1 MVSYRSSFS
10 SSSLFSFNW
19 NELMLIY
26 KLEIK
31 RPGNFRWKSH
41 DNFLS
46 LKKTKG
52 QFMYGQELSLCFQR
66 DQDIYIRIFN
76 LPRSLSL
83 FLSFYLISLTM
94 LLAFFLIHFSLF
106 CMVCGCLN
114 KVHLRDSMN
123 GSSFR
128 VFNSSWHIHIHHT

>member
-1 MVSYRSSFS
+1 
-10 SSSLFSFNW
+10 
-19 NELMLIY
+19 MLIY

-76 LPRSLSL
+76 LPRSFSFFLSDFSYDAFSIFSDS
-83 FLSFYLISLTM
+83 FLSFL
-94 LLAFFLIHFSLF
+94 HG
-106 CMVCGCLN
+106 VW
-114 KVHLRDSMN
+114 
-123 GSSFR
+123 
-128 VFNSSWHIHIHHT
+128 VFE